1 MRVAVADI
9 VLQST
14 VGCNDE
20 ASILTLPDTALT
32 YLDVARRSLQIAPN
46 AMTDPQTRSNV
57 MKTFSA
63 VLLAAIPTLALSAS
77 ALADFGGGPRGG
89 FGPGGLGLGGPEMM
103 LERMAEHIADR
114 LDLDDTQRATV
125 RNVLEAA
132 RPEFRALREQ
142 ARANREALRALDAGD
157 PAVNDIAVS
166 NGELAT
172 RGTLLAH
179 RVRNEVRAVLTEE
192 QLEKFER
199 VRDRMRD
206 AAERRSGRR

>member
-1 MRVAVADI
+1 
-9 VLQST
+9 
-14 VGCNDE
+14 
-20 ASILTLPDTALT
+20 
-32 YLDVARRSLQIAPN
+32 
-46 AMTDPQTRSNV
+46 

-63 VLLAAIPTLALSAS
+63 VLLAAVLTLALSAS

-103 LERMAEHIADR
+103 IERMAEHMADR

-125 RNVLEAA
+125 RNILEAA
-132 RPEFRALREQ
+132 RPEFQALREQ

-157 PAVNDIAVS
+157 PAVNDIAIS

-172 RGTLLAH
+172 QGTLLAH
-179 RVRNEVRAVLTEE
+179 RVRNEVRAVLTDE
-192 QLEKFER
+192 QLERLER
-199 VRDRMRD
+199 ARDRMRD